1 MASSSDDG
9 LPFSQYTSATAVHTT
24 LLAFTVLF
32 LPRAALLWEPTKHSS
47 TDKPQHEFLD
57 ALTASPISTVAWM
70 CIGVAFIQVSWGGW
84 VRSWYIANV
93 LRSEGGAG
101 ERDGDERLRRVKLQ
115 KQRFKYLKGAC
126 LATLVGSFAFHV
138 VLVLLG
144 APLTNCSTPYLSGPE
159 CPSDN
164 LHIRTYL
171 LALLLSLLTVPAAAY
186 TIGIP
191 SFSKGDTQTILIR
204 FLWIRLFGELSTRN
218 SLERVLVYPVI
229 GVLVGSWLGAIP
241 IALDW
246 DRPWQ
251 AWPLTPAYGA
261 VAGYIVATLVA
272 FTIAV
277 IHLMAKVHISA
288 QVVPET
294 RPSKKKSKSS

>member
-1 MASSSDDG
+1 M
-9 LPFSQYTSATAVHTT
+9 
-24 LLAFTVLF
+24 
-32 LPRAALLWEPTKHSS
+32 
-47 TDKPQHEFLD
+47 
-57 ALTASPISTVAWM
+57 
-70 CIGVAFIQVSWGGW
+70 
-84 VRSWYIANV
+84 
-93 LRSEGGAG
+93 
-101 ERDGDERLRRVKLQ
+101 
-115 KQRFKYLKGAC
+115 
-126 LATLVGSFAFHV
+126 
-138 VLVLLG
+138 
-144 APLTNCSTPYLSGPE
+144 
-159 CPSDN
+159 
-164 LHIRTYL
+164 
-171 LALLLSLLTVPAAAY
+171 
-186 TIGIP
+186 
-191 SFSKGDTQTILIR
+191 
-204 FLWIRLFGELSTRN
+204 
-218 SLERVLVYPVI
+218 LVYPVI